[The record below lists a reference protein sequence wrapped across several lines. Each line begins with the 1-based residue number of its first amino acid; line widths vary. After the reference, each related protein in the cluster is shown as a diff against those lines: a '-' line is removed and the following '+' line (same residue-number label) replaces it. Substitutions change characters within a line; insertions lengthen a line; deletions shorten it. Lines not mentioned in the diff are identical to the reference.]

1 MFQAWEAKMKNLF
14 QPDAVNEV
22 ISRIDRLQP
31 TTQHQWGKMEVAQM
45 MAHCS
50 ATLDMASG
58 RLIVPRPLIGR
69 ILGPFVRSSFT
80 NEKPFS
86 KSSPTDKKFVIA
98 DKRDFAREQEQL
110 KVRIRQFH
118 QGGEAQCTKH
128 PHSFFGSL
136 TPQEWAI
143 GMYKHLDHH
152 LRQFGGGSG
161 GVANSLTAGD
171 ESLTPNT

>member
-58 RLIVPRPLIGR
+58 RLIVPRLLIGR

-110 KVRIRQFH
+110 KVRIGQFH

-152 LRQFGGGSG
+152 LRQFGG
-161 GVANSLTAGD
+161 
-171 ESLTPNT
+171 